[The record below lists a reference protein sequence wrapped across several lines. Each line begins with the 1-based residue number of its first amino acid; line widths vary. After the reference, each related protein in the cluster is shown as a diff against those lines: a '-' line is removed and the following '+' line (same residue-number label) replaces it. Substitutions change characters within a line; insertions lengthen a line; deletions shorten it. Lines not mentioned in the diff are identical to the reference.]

1 MNKPLEKGFIQ
12 TFEVKEVDLKSGF
25 FKQAYTRYD
34 VLDSDKE
41 RGRKGMFTKTWME
54 NKSRIRHILNHDYTH
69 PLGDPQKFYDE
80 GDTAIMESQIGSH
93 NEGKDFLMMVDSG
106 LIKEASYGY
115 NVIKSNK
122 LKDGTTELL
131 EVKLWEVSSLTGWGA
146 NEHTPVL
153 AYQKGKS
160 KSELFDEFT
169 ERYLAL
175 ESFCHKS
182 TATDNTLKK
191 LELERDQI
199 KSFLKTLLVQTGTE
213 AEQEDVSLQPQLM
226 KEDVLDTQIKGL
238 LAQIE
243 IQKQL
248 LTA

>member
-1 MNKPLEKGFIQ
+1 VNKPLEKGFIQ
-12 TFEVKEVDLKSGF
+12 SFEVKDVDLKTGF
-25 FKQAYTRYD
+25 FRQAYTRYD
-34 VLDSDKE
+34 VVDSDKE
-41 RGRKGMFTKTWME
+41 RGRKGMFTKTWQE
-54 NKSRIRHILNHDYTH
+54 NKNRIRHILNHDYTH
-69 PLGDPQKFYDE
+69 PVGDPQKFYDE
-80 GDTAIMESQIGSH
+80 QDLAIMESQVGSH
-93 NEGKDFLMMVDSG
+93 NEGKDFLLMVDSK

-146 NEHTPVL
+146 NEFTPVL
-153 AYQKGKS
+153 AFQKGIS
-160 KSELFDEFT
+160 RAQLFDDFT
-169 ERYLAL
+169 ERYLEL

-182 TATDNTLKK
+182 TATDKTLQK

-199 KSFLKTLLVQTGTE
+199 KSFLKTLLTQTGTE
-213 AEQEDVSLQPQLM
+213 ADDSLQPQLM
-226 KEDVLDTQIKGL
+226 KEDVLDTKSIVAL
-238 LAQIE
+238 IE

>member
-12 TFEVKEVDLKSGF
+12 SFEVKDVDLKTGF
-25 FKQAYTRYD
+25 FKQAFTRFD

-41 RGRKGMFTKTWME
+41 RGRKGMFNKTWQE

-69 PLGDPQKFYDE
+69 PLGDPQKFYEE
-80 GDTAIMESQIGSH
+80 GDLAIMESQIGSH
-93 NEGKDFLMMVDSG
+93 NEGKDFLLMVDSG
-106 LIKEASYGY
+106 LVKEASYGY

-146 NEHTPVL
+146 NEFTPVL
-153 AYQKGKS
+153 AFQKGADRS
-160 KSELFDEFT
+160 QLFDEFT
-169 ERYLAL
+169 ERYLHL
-175 ESFCHKS
+175 ESFCYKS
-182 TATDNTLKK
+182 TATDKTLQK

-199 KSFLKTLLVQTGTE
+199 KSFLKTLLHKTGTE
-213 AEQEDVSLQPQLM
+213 ADDVSLQPQLM
-226 KEDVLDTQIKGL
+226 GDEFLDTKSIVAL
-238 LAQIE
+238 IE
-243 IQKQL
+243 VQKQL

>member
-1 MNKPLEKGFIQ
+1 VNKPLEKGFIQ
-12 TFEVKEVDLKSGF
+12 SFEVKDVDLKTGF
-25 FKQAYTRYD
+25 FRQAYTRYD
-34 VLDSDKE
+34 VLDSDQE
-41 RGRKGMFTKTWME
+41 RGRKGMFTKTWSE

-69 PLGDPQKFYDE
+69 PVGDPQKFYDE
-80 GDTAIMESQIGSH
+80 GDMAIMESQVGSH
-93 NEGKDFLMMVDSG
+93 NEGKDFLLMVDSK

-122 LKDGTTELL
+122 LKDGSTELL

-146 NEHTPVL
+146 NEFTPVL
-153 AYQKGKS
+153 AYQKGRNKA
-160 KSELFDEFT
+160 ELFDEFT

-175 ESFCHKS
+175 ESFCYKS
-182 TATDNTLKK
+182 AATDKTLQK

-199 KSFLKTLLVQTGTE
+199 KSFLKTLLTHTGTE

-226 KEDVLDTQIKGL
+226 KEDVLDTKSIIAL
-238 LAQIE
+238 IE
-243 IQKQL
+243 VQKQL

>member
-1 MNKPLEKGFIQ
+1 MNKPQEKGFIQ
-12 TFEVKEVDLKSGF
+12 SFEVKDVDPKTGF

-34 VLDSDKE
+34 VVDSDNE
-41 RGRKGMFTKTWME
+41 RGRKGMFTKTWSE
-54 NKSRIRHILNHDYTH
+54 NKSRVRHILNHDYTH
-69 PLGDPQKFYDE
+69 PLGSPQKFYDD
-80 GDTAIMESQIGSH
+80 GDLAVMESQIGTH
-93 NEGKDFLMMVDSG
+93 TEGQDFLKMVDSK

-122 LKDGTTELL
+122 LKDGSTELL

-153 AYQKGKS
+153 AYQKGIS
-160 KSELFDEFT
+160 RADLFEEFT

-175 ESFCHKS
+175 ESFCYKS
-182 TATDNTLKK
+182 TATDKTLQK

-199 KSFLKTLLVQTGTE
+199 KAFLKTLLVQTGTE
-213 AEQEDVSLQPQLM
+213 AEQKDVSLQPQLM
-226 KEDVLDTQIKGL
+226 KEDVLDTQIKWL
-238 LAQIE
+238 HAQIE